1 MAIADAVVPLGTP
14 APDFALK
21 DVRTGELV
29 KKADFEGKP
38 LLVVFMCNH
47 CPYVKHVQEK
57 LVEVANRLQEE
68 GIGVVA
74 ISANDPEAYPDDAPE
89 RLAEQAERLG
99 MAFPYLF
106 DETQEVAKAY
116 RAVTTPD
123 LFLYDR
129 DHKLFYRGRFDA
141 ARPKQPTPVT
151 GEDLLNAVE
160 RLKKGEAPPD
170 PQYPSVGCS
179 IKWKPGNQPDY
190 YG

>member
-1 MAIADAVVPLGTP
+1 MAIADATVPLGTP
-14 APDFALK
+14 APDFALR
-21 DVRTGELV
+21 DVRSGEIV
-29 KKADFEGKP
+29 SKAEFEGRP

-47 CPYVKHVQEK
+47 CPYVKHVEQK

-74 ISANDPEAYPDDAPE
+74 ISANDPEQYPDDAPE
-89 RLAEQAERLG
+89 RLAEQAARLG

-106 DETQEVAKAY
+106 DESQAVAKAY

-129 DHKLFYRGRFDA
+129 EHKLFYRGRFDA

-151 GEDLLNAVE
+151 GEDLLRAVK
-160 RLKKGEAPPD
+160 RLQNGEAPPD
-170 PQYPSVGCS
+170 PQYPSIGCS